1 MTEHLAAEF
10 GAMPLAAIAA
20 CLPPANPADKTPT
33 DERAPKLLDPDL
45 HTSRGGIVLQAP
57 PYRFHCFHYRSGVS
71 FWGIVLQAPP
81 IVLVF
86 FDVNVHVTCFRK
98 LQGFGARSDVNWR
111 SFLTPVLCLVLW
123 RLAENLPPSN
133 ISSQLRT

>member
-57 PYRFHCFHYRSGVS
+57 PIVFIVFTTVQGYRFGVS
-71 FWGIVLQAPP
+71 FCKPP
-81 IVLVF
+81 LSF
-86 FDVNVHVTCFRK
+86 
-98 LQGFGARSDVNWR
+98 W
-111 SFLTPVLCLVLW
+111 SFLM
-123 RLAENLPPSN
+123 
-133 ISSQLRT
+133 